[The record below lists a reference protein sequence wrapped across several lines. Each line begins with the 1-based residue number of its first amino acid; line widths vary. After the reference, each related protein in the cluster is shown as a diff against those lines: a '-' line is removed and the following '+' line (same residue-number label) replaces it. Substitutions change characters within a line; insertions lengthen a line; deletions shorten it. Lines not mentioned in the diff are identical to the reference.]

1 MDLLVRI
8 LRRTAGIFR
17 FAPEP
22 DGSPAGH
29 PSPGRDRR
37 RARGIVAG
45 AVATSAPG
53 TTAISGGASGINEI
67 VSFLTSNA
75 QLLLMF
81 AAAPGSE
88 LSWLATIAHLLDKLR
103 RGECLV
109 ARRCK
114 WPGRRQRLR
123 RTKFRAR

>member
-17 FAPEP
+17 FAPKP
-22 DGSPAGH
+22 DGSLAGH

-37 RARGIVAG
+37 RTRGIVVG
-45 AVATSAPG
+45 SVATSAPG
-53 TTAISGGASGINEI
+53 TTATSGGARGTDEI
-67 VSFLTSNA
+67 APFLTSNA

-81 AAAPGSE
+81 AAGQESE
-88 LSWLATIAHLLDKLR
+88 LSWLATIAHFHDKLR
-103 RGECLV
+103 RGECLL

-123 RTKFRAR
+123 HTKFRAR